1 MLLLKKIQFLV
12 QSKAIF
18 NIYSVFLINKIKNI
32 FIKKKIKNKKREHQ
46 NFLKNK
52 NITHDFFSS
61 HAYNFFEVLK
71 KFNSFTYL
79 EIGSFEGNSAI
90 YIAQNF
96 PNSQIHCV
104 DNWVGTE
111 EYGNLKF
118 SNVEKNFDQ
127 NIINYKNIIKYKQ
140 TSDDFFIINKKQF
153 DVIYIDGYHKGSQ
166 VLKDFKNSWKVL
178 KTGGIIIFD
187 DYIWKFF
194 DKIEDNPCYAI
205 NIYLRI
211 IKNNIKIM
219 NVSNSQL
226 YIRKLS

>member
-18 NIYSVFLINKIKNI
+18 TIYSVFLINKIKNI